1 MAAALFDTEALTKLF
16 ENATAEQGA
25 QLKRAATEAT
35 LAGLRGRELTLKNIR
50 AAMQAVSAAA
60 STGAARNLVG
70 LDPELLLAQA
80 MDGIDQALLKAV
92 DAHHLALKQL
102 QAQGADLQDKHLKTA
117 ITELEKLEDTFF
129 ATMKKVAGDA
139 EGHMASAWVP
149 VLEKFRV
156 GGSQVGAQAHQTLAD
171 LTDQVQH
178 SLRQQRAAGLRAAQ
192 AMAESYTAMVSGVL
206 LGMAEAMS
214 TAAPAPRKKG

>member
-1 MAAALFDTEALTKLF
+1 
-16 ENATAEQGA
+16 
-25 QLKRAATEAT
+25 
-35 LAGLRGRELTLKNIR
+35 LTLKNMR
-50 AAMQAVSAAA
+50 AAMQAVSTAA
-60 STGAARNLVG
+60 SSGAARNLVG
-70 LDPELLLAQA
+70 LDPEQLLEQA

-92 DAHHLALKQL
+92 DAHHLALNQL
-102 QAQGADLQDKHLKTA
+102 RAQGASLQDKHLQTA

-171 LTDQVQH
+171 LTEQVH
-178 SLRQQRAAGLRAAQ
+178 SSLRQQRAAGLRAAQ
-192 AMAESYTAMVSGVL
+192 VMAESYTAMVTGVL
-206 LGMAEAMS
+206 IGMADAVAAS
-214 TAAPAPRKKG
+214 APARKKR